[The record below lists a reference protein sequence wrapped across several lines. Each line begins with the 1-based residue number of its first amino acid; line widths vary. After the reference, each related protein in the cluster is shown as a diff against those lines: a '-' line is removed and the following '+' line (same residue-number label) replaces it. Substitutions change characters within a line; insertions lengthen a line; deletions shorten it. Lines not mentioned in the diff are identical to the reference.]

1 MSLPTS
7 EPLPPE
13 NFKSLPAARRR
24 RKSRVLLP
32 KEKTERAAFLDDLA
46 RRITPSFDFFLF
58 SLLAGIVIAAALLLD
73 SPALF
78 LLGALLAPFMA
89 PALGFSLASIVGS
102 FNFFLMNLGSMVT
115 GSVLVFI
122 CGALAGWATRLWPTL
137 VFHQG
142 VFHTRFTWPDFIVLT
157 LGAVLTIF
165 LLIRSPQT
173 KPLVASVALAY
184 ELYIPIGAAGFGLT
198 SAVPGLWP
206 DGLIVFIVHL
216 AWAALAGTLVLAIL
230 GLRPVTFFGYTLGSS
245 LALISLAAVIAL
257 SGIGTAVFARI
268 AMPPPPPSKTPTI
281 TPTRTLTLTPV
292 PPTSTITPTRTLI
305 PSATLTSTITPQPTP
320 IWARISA
327 GQSSGALVRGDP
339 NSNGKVVKSLLN
351 GMLVQVLPE
360 ATQNGGIIW
369 VHIRTSDGVVGW
381 IVRSLLATA
390 TPSPGW

>member
-32 KEKTERAAFLDDLA
+32 KEKTERAAFLDELA

-58 SLLAGIVIAAALLLD
+58 SLLSGIVIGAALLLD

-78 LLGALLAPFMA
+78 VLGALLAPFMA
-89 PALGFSLASIVGS
+89 PALGLSLASIVGS
-102 FNFFLMNLGSMVT
+102 FNFFLMNLGSMAT
-115 GSVLVFI
+115 GSLLVFI

-137 VFHQG
+137 VFHQA

-165 LLIRSPQT
+165 LLVRSPQS

-184 ELYIPIGAAGFGLT
+184 ELYLPIGAAGFGLT
-198 SAVPGLWP
+198 SAVAGLWP
-206 DGLIVFIVHL
+206 DGLIVFIVSL

-245 LALISLAAVIAL
+245 LVLISLAAVIAI
-257 SGIGTAVFARI
+257 SGIGTALFARV
-268 AMPPPPPSKTPTI
+268 AMPPPPPTKTATI
-281 TPTRTLTLTPV
+281 TPTRTPTLTPV
-292 PPTSTITPTRTLI
+292 PPTSTLTPTLTLV
-305 PSATLTSTITPQPTP
+305 PSATQTASITPQPTP

-327 GQSSGALVRGDP
+327 GQFSGALVRADP
-339 NSNGKVVKSLLN
+339 NVNGKVIKSLLN

-360 ATQNGGIIW
+360 AAQNGGITW
-369 VHIRTSDGVVGW
+369 VHIRTSDGTVGW
-381 IVRSLLATA
+381 IVRSLLETA

>member
-1 MSLPTS
+1 MNLPTS

-102 FNFFLMNLGSMVT
+102 FNFFLMNLGSMAT
-115 GSVLVFI
+115 GSLLVFI

-137 VFHQG
+137 VFHQA

-157 LGAVLTIF
+157 LGAVLTVF
-165 LLIRSPQT
+165 LLVRSPQT

-184 ELYIPIGAAGFGLT
+184 ELYLPIGAAGFGLT
-198 SAVPGLWP
+198 SAVVGLWP

-245 LALISLAAVIAL
+245 LALISLAAVIAI
-257 SGIGTAVFARI
+257 SGIGTAVFARV

-292 PPTSTITPTRTLI
+292 PPTSTVTPTLTLI

-327 GQSSGALVRGDP
+327 GQFSGALVRADP
-339 NSNGKVVKSLLN
+339 NVNGKVVKSLLN

-360 ATQNGGIIW
+360 AAQSGGITW

-381 IVRSLLATA
+381 IVRSLLETA